1 MSRISRYR
9 EFRERRAESRRANA
23 ESKHIHKLLKDDDFE
38 LV

>member
-9 EFRERRAESRRANA
+9 EFRERRA